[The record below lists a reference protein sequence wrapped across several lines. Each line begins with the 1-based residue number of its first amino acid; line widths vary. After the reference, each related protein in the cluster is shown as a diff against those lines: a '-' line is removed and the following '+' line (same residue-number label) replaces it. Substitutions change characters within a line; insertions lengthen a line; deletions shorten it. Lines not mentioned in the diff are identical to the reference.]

1 MPQGPEGLD
10 AFCLPATGRL
20 ADEPA
25 WVQRAG
31 DTAEP
36 WLSSEI
42 HLTRA
47 PDAPAATHNVTEK
60 RTRPSAGLMGV
71 ALAAKLCDS
80 VRLYGFGN
88 DSHPN
93 SSNACRHY
101 YDCKFSQRRYF
112 SGVMGFHNWHHQW
125 RVLSAWIERAA
136 ANHTTRGALTFVD
149 H

>member
-1 MPQGPEGLD
+1 MLPFCGGLAHVRLVAICRTASQLESLD

-47 PDAPAATHNVTEK
+47 PDAPAATHTVVEK
-60 RTRPSAGLMGV
+60 ATRPS
-71 ALAAKLCDS
+71 LC
-80 VRLYGFGN
+80 GN
-88 DSHPN
+88 QNFTARS
-93 SSNACRHY
+93 C
-101 YDCKFSQRRYF
+101 
-112 SGVMGFHNWHHQW
+112 
-125 RVLSAWIERAA
+125 
-136 ANHTTRGALTFVD
+136 
-149 H
+149 